1 MADEGFHEIQL
12 GKKQL
17 VFLFM
22 AAAVFSVVVFLIGVW
37 VGRDVKRPQEELT
50 AETAGEIT
58 PDLGTTPAPAGQS
71 APAPTPQPPTQI
83 ASNELDYTARL
94 QTGNAKPDE
103 PQKAAE
109 PPTPA
114 AESGDV
120 PKAIETKPAKPD
132 ATKSDATKTA
142 PAKPDAAKP
151 DATKGADKT
160 AAAKDAKPG
169 TFNLQVGAFG
179 TKKPADTLVAKLKK
193 KGYEAYIA
201 TSASGPTKFKVRVG
215 PYASRA
221 EADAAAEKLKK
232 EEGLSPLVQ
241 R

>member
-1 MADEGFHEIQL
+1 MADDGFHEIQL

-37 VGRDVKRPQEELT
+37 VGRDVKRPQEELAADT
-50 AETAGEIT
+50 AAEIT
-58 PDLGTTPAPAGQS
+58 PDPVATGAAAAAAPQ
-71 APAPTPQPPTQI
+71 TPQPPTQV

-109 PPTPA
+109 PPTPP
-114 AESGDV
+114 AERGDL
-120 PKAIETKPAKPD
+120 PKDAEPKPADTKPVKPEPKKAD
-132 ATKSDATKTA
+132 TKTPEKATAPKDAPKEATK
-142 PAKPDAAKP
+142 DAAKAP
-151 DATKGADKT
+151 A
-160 AAAKDAKPG
+160 PG
-169 TFNLQVGAFG
+169 TFTLQVGAFG

-193 KGYEAYIA
+193 KGYEAYIV
-201 TSASGPTKFKVRVG
+201 TSPSGPTKFKVRVG
-215 PYASRA
+215 PYPNRA